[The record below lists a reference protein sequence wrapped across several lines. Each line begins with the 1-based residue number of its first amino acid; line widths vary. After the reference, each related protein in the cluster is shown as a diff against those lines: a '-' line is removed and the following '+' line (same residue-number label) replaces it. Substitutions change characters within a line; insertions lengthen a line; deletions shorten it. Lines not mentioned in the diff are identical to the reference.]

1 MNEIVIS
8 GSSGILNRLSEVM
21 VFDNRH
27 NKLLETIFMTIR
39 LSMIVFLLCLINV
52 AGKSQAASSIAQ
64 KNKDLSTDI
73 KRSTNDVELD
83 GDYFKNI
90 YRNFYETYRLGPSD
104 EIAIR
109 VLGQPDYSFPK
120 LKVSP
125 VGRVYHP
132 LVGDIEVVGLTVPQL
147 EKKLTADFSE
157 YVINPKVSVS
167 LEEAQSAKI
176 GVLGEVK
183 SPSIVIITKPMTV
196 LEVINFSGG
205 FTETADRR
213 DVVILRQDT
222 NGMMRQTKVDV
233 KKIIDGKA
241 KPEENVLIKAGDTV
255 IVNGNL
261 RKKVSRV
268 VGSLGF
274 VNFLTF
280 LAFGRV

>member
-1 MNEIVIS
+1 MFVCMLGLISVI
-8 GSSGILNRLSEVM
+8 G
-21 VFDNRH
+21 H
-27 NKLLETIFMTIR
+27 
-39 LSMIVFLLCLINV
+39 
-52 AGKSQAASSIAQ
+52 SQGMSPVAQ
-64 KNKDLSTDI
+64 KNNGVSVDNKKSAD
-73 KRSTNDVELD
+73 DVELD
-83 GDYFKNI
+83 GDYFKGI

-120 LKVSP
+120 LKISP

-132 LVGDIEVVGLTVPQL
+132 LVGDIDVVGLTVPQL

-183 SPSIVIITKPMTV
+183 APSIVIMAKPMTI

-205 FTETADRR
+205 FTEAANRR
-213 DVVILRQDT
+213 DVIILRQDS
-222 NGMMRQTKVDV
+222 NGMMHQTKVDV
-233 KKIIDGKA
+233 KKILDGKA
-241 KPEENVLIKAGDTV
+241 KPEENLLIKAGDTV

-261 RKKVSRV
+261 RKKMSRV
-268 VGSLGF
+268 ASSLGF